1 MLTLSA
7 QPIAALRRYAV
18 NMFGK
23 FIIFTIG
30 FGIVVGLMVPS
41 ASSPPTSPAQPQ
53 VAAVTSSARP
63 EPNVEKV
70 ITRSDDGHFYVDA
83 EVNGQLV
90 HFLIDTGAS
99 SVVLRMSDAQ
109 HVGLP
114 FSQGEFQVIARG
126 ASGDVR
132 GQIVKI
138 GRVAIGHKEA
148 FDVEGAVVDEGLDVS
163 LLGQSFL
170 SRIGTLVIDGDKMVL
185 R

>member
-1 MLTLSA
+1 
-7 QPIAALRRYAV
+7 
-18 NMFGK
+18 MFAK
-23 FIIFTIG
+23 FVIGTIG
-30 FGIVVGLMVPS
+30 FGIAVGLMIPAPS
-41 ASSPPTSPAQPQ
+41 TQPPVQSAVALAAPAP
-53 VAAVTSSARP
+53 TP
-63 EPNVEKV
+63 EPAIDKV
-70 ITRSDDGHFYVDA
+70 IQRADDGHFYVDA

-99 SVVLRMSDAQ
+99 SVVLTMADAK

-114 FSQGEFQVIARG
+114 FSPGQFSVIARG

-170 SRIGTLVIDGDKMVL
+170 SRIGTVVIDGDKMVL

>member
-1 MLTLSA
+1 M
-7 QPIAALRRYAV
+7 

-30 FGIVVGLMVPS
+30 FGIAVGLMVPN
-41 ASSPPTSPAQPQ
+41 ASSPPASPLKSPAPAQPQ
-53 VAAVTSSARP
+53 VAAITPSARP

-70 ITRSDDGHFYVDA
+70 ISRSDDGHFYVDA

-90 HFLIDTGAS
+90 HFRIDTGAS

-170 SRIGTLVIDGDKMVL
+170 SRIGTLVIDGDTMRL